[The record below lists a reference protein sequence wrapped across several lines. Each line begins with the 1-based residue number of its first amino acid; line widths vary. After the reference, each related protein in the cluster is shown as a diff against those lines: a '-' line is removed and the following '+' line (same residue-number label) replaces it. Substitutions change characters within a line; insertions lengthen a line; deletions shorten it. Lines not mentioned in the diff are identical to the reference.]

1 MNRKMNVSV
10 RLTLWYSLMLL
21 IALSAFGVLAYL
33 FIARQQFDEQSHL
46 LLETGEKISEFL
58 ETKNGELE
66 HVNVREI
73 NEELNLDEFGIFFEI
88 FDETGKSFYRS
99 LNSPQFSDQSAYL
112 FEREEAYKI
121 KDVFG
126 FTFRVQSSP
135 VRVMGSEKEDFTQY
149 YILVGQSILY
159 VTRILHRIRNLLLV
173 LTPVLLIFAGF
184 GGWYLARRALK
195 PVSDI
200 TNAAREISMRHLN
213 MRLPVSRQND
223 ELGQLSKTFNEM
235 IERIQTGVMK
245 LQQFTADASHELRTP
260 LTVMRGEI
268 EVALRKP
275 RENKDYRKVLRSSLQ
290 EIHRMEKIVNDLLFL
305 SRADA
310 GKIQFQNENV
320 DLNRLIRE
328 TLPGIKKLAGT
339 KRISLNFNTGNFTPI
354 CRIDPDKF
362 RQVVTNVLDN
372 AIKYTPENGRVDIRL
387 FREQG
392 SFVVTVTDNGIGI
405 PEEEIPFVFD
415 RFYRVDKARSHEQN
429 STGLGLS
436 ICKWI
441 VEAYGGGIE
450 IGGAVDRGTTVKII
464 LPENRG

>member
-1 MNRKMNVSV
+1 MNRKINVSI
-10 RLTLWYSLMLL
+10 RLTLWYSLILL
-21 IALSAFGVLAYL
+21 IALGAFGVLAYL

-46 LLETGEKISEFL
+46 LSETAENISEFL
-58 ETKNGELE
+58 ETKNGKLG
-66 HVNVREI
+66 HVDVREI

-88 FDETGKSFYRS
+88 YDETGKSFYRS
-99 LNSPQFSDQSAYL
+99 LNMPQFSDQSAHL
-112 FEREEAYKI
+112 FKREGAYKI

-126 FTFRVQSSP
+126 FTFQVQTSP
-135 VRVMGSEKEDFTQY
+135 VRVMGSEKENFTQY
-149 YILVGQSILY
+149 YILVGQSVLY

-173 LTPVLLIFAGF
+173 LTPLLLFFAGF

-200 TNAAREISMRHLN
+200 TNAAREISMYHLN

-223 ELGQLSKTFNEM
+223 ELGLLSKTFNEM
-235 IERIQTGVMK
+235 IGRIQTGVMK

-275 RENKDYRKVLRSSLQ
+275 RENKEYRKVLRSSLQ
-290 EIHRMEKIVNDLLFL
+290 EINRMEKIVNDLLFL
-305 SRADA
+305 FRADA

-320 DLNRLIRE
+320 DLNPLIQN
-328 TLPGIKKLAGT
+328 TLPGIRKLAAA
-339 KRISLNFNTGNFTPI
+339 KRISLNFDTGDSPLI
-354 CRIDPDKF
+354 YRIDPDKF

-387 FREQG
+387 LREQDG
-392 SFVVTVTDNGIGI
+392 FVLIVSDNGIGI

-429 STGLGLS
+429 SSGLGLS

-441 VEAYGGGIE
+441 VEAYGGRIE
-450 IGGAVDRGTTVKII
+450 ISSALNRGTSVRII
-464 LPENRG
+464 LPENRE